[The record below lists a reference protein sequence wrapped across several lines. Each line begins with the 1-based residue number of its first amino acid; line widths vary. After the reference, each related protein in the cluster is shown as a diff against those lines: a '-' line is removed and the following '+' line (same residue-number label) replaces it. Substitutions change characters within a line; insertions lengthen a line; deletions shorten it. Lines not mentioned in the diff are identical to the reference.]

1 MIITI
6 KKLDPQ
12 TEEEFYF
19 IVVYSDFVYSE
30 EIFI

>member
-1 MIITI
+1 MIMTI

-12 TEEEFYF
+12 PEEEFHF
-19 IVVYSDFVYSE
+19 IVVYSNFFYLE